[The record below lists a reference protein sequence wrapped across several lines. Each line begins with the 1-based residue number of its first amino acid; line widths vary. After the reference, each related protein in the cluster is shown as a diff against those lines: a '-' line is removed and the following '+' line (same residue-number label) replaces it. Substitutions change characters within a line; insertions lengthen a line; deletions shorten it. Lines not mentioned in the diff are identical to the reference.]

1 VPVAVNCCVVPAAIE
16 GFCGFTCMEVRLATT
31 LKLVEPVSAP
41 KAAAMGRI
49 PQSRG
54 AVACPLPLTVA
65 IAGFEELHAG
75 GGGQIVGC
83 TVAIGSYSVELLR
96 KSSCYRRT
104 HRRDGNRLQSGLAH
118 PPAEC
123 TVGLLDLLGTQR
135 LV

>member
-41 KAAAMGRI
+41 KAAAMVAFPIAR
-49 PQSRG
+49 
-54 AVACPLPLTVA
+54 AVACPLPLTRCYSR
-65 IAGFEELHAG
+65 IRRTPCG

-96 KSSCYRRT
+96 SPAAIE
-104 HRRDGNRLQSGLAH
+104 GLTGVTAID
-118 PPAEC
+118 C
-123 TVGLLDLLGTQR
+123 RVGLHIPPLNAL
-135 LV
+135 